1 MHEFFILIFKNE
13 ICVLLAKSNIM
24 QLTLALIA
32 MEILLWRC
40 STQKIAMDSRFPA
53 SKNKKLKINNNRFL
67 AYSA

>member
-13 ICVLLAKSNIM
+13 IYAFVAKSNIIH
-24 QLTLALIA
+24 LTLALIA

-67 AYSA
+67 AY